1 MLGLATKW
9 SQTEQALKTIGCT
22 TGLHIYKTQAFGA
35 LGGAPP
41 SPFEKLLS
49 GFSWRRPSL
58 PARSMESLHYD
69 PSGFR
74 KLPSG

>member
-1 MLGLATKW
+1 
-9 SQTEQALKTIGCT
+9 
-22 TGLHIYKTQAFGA
+22 
-35 LGGAPP
+35 
-41 SPFEKLLS
+41 LLS